1 MTFSCVRA
9 LWLFQYSWH
18 TALPVF
24 MTLDLS
30 NYVWHNFSRVQ
41 DFWLIQ
47 YLLVLTF
54 PVLMT
59 GLQMLILCFPTARVI
74 EVQRID
80 WLWSNPG
87 ASKMEGADW
96 GRTKQF
102 LTFELKRCSALVDI
116 HQYVCNVLLYPRI
129 IRMHSPSLY
138 RGFFPEKE
146 EPELNP
152 VSVKVVTY
160 TYGVHKM
167 PPCFE
172 VTLAKS
178 ILEWWLLSSMISWTM
193 MSHHTLL
200 NCCVQIGQL
209 WHFIP
214 RKTWRCSQRY
224 PKERHM
230 PRQTNSYPSR
240 IVGNCLHGM
249 SIITGCN
256 CNVGNVF

>member
-1 MTFSCVRA
+1 MT
-9 LWLFQYSWH
+9 Y
-18 TALPVF
+18 
-24 MTLDLS
+24 
-30 NYVWHNFSRVQ
+30 NFSRFQ

-47 YLLVLTF
+47 YLLILTF

-59 GLQMLILCFPTARVI
+59 GSRMLILCFPTARVI
-74 EVQRID
+74 RVQRID

-87 ASKMEGADW
+87 ASKMEGGDW

-102 LTFELKRCSALVDI
+102 LTFELKLCSVLVDI

-193 MSHHTLL
+193 MSHHTLTDASKL
-200 NCCVQIGQL
+200 VNYDISFPGKLEDVLRGILRRDICQDKPIHIL
-209 WHFIP
+209 P
-214 RKTWRCSQRY
+214 
-224 PKERHM
+224 E
-230 PRQTNSYPSR
+230 
-240 IVGNCLHGM
+240 
-249 SIITGCN
+249 
-256 CNVGNVF
+256 

>member
-1 MTFSCVRA
+1 MT
-9 LWLFQYSWH
+9 Y
-18 TALPVF
+18 
-24 MTLDLS
+24 
-30 NYVWHNFSRVQ
+30 NFSGFQ

-47 YLLVLTF
+47 YLLILTF

-59 GLQMLILCFPTARVI
+59 GSRMLILCFPTARVI
-74 EVQRID
+74 KVQRID

-87 ASKMEGADW
+87 ASNMEGEDW

-102 LTFELKRCSALVDI
+102 LTFELKRCSAHVDI

-129 IRMHSPSLY
+129 IRSDSQSLY

-172 VTLAKS
+172 VTLPKVYWNDDYS
-178 ILEWWLLSSMISWTM
+178 HQWSVGLWWVI
-193 MSHHTLL
+193 TL
-200 NCCVQIGQL
+200 
-209 WHFIP
+209 
-214 RKTWRCSQRY
+214 
-224 PKERHM
+224 
-230 PRQTNSYPSR
+230 
-240 IVGNCLHGM
+240 
-249 SIITGCN
+249 
-256 CNVGNVF
+256 